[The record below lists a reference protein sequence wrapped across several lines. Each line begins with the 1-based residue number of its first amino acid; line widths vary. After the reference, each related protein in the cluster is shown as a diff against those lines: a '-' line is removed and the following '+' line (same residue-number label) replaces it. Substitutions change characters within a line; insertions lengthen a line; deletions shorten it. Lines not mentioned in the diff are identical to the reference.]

1 MKVSSA
7 FKLAEGKIIMA
18 DLELDDAQLETVI
31 SKAGVVTLEINGEE
45 RAFRCTGGAAAQVL
59 LKTKQLSPNTALSFV
74 ELQDGQASG
83 LQARFRDML
92 IKELDGFKTSG
103 SPQVD
108 FGSGMLIIL
117 SALRAKDGPSIAYQ
131 VSVLHT
137 VLREIG
143 EERGW
148 GVARS

>member
-1 MKVSSA
+1 M
-7 FKLAEGKIIMA
+7 AEGNVITA
-18 DLELDDAQLETVI
+18 ELDFDDAQLETII
-31 SKAGVVTLEINGEE
+31 SKAGIVTLEINGEE
-45 RAFRCTGGAAAQVL
+45 RAFRCTGGAAAEIL
-59 LKTKQLSPNTALSFV
+59 LKTKQLPPNTALSFV
-74 ELQDGQASG
+74 QLQDGDASG
-83 LQARFRDML
+83 LRTRFREML
-92 IKELDGFKTSG
+92 LRELDEFKSSG

-131 VSVLHT
+131 VAVLHT

-148 GVARS
+148 GVAKL